1 MRWFLNFEL
10 NKLLGKKGLS
20 AIHSVFKKERL
31 TVLLTVLFSLELRKP
46 VLVIHAEPV

>member
-1 MRWFLNFEL
+1 MVFEL

-20 AIHSVFKKERL
+20 AIHSVFKKTEINWI
-31 TVLLTVLFSLELRKP
+31 TVLFLLELRKP